1 MATIKYYEKHSPSGY
16 IRFFAQI
23 DKYVVELPP
32 TPNRGSIEYIKD
44 SVPDGIEVEYIPTNI
59 FLPNYGSIRLPDGR
73 KFRVMD
79 HDMEEIL

>member
-23 DKYVVELPP
+23 DEYVVELPP
-32 TPNRGSIEYIKD
+32 TPNLRRDAYIRGD
-44 SVPDGIEVEYIPTNI
+44 VPDGVPVRYIPNNP

-79 HDMEEIL
+79 HCMEEMR